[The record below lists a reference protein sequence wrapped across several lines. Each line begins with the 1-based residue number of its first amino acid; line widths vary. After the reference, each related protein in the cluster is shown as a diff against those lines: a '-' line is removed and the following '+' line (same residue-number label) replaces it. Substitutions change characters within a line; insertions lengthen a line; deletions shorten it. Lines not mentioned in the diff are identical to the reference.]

1 MDRVEKQDGTGW
13 ESKKRTK
20 SPFGKYDPQFQ
31 IVGGRVYYVWH
42 EDHGPTEPIWVAME
56 DLDRAGGL
64 RMGGMNKIRFFPG
77 AKISA
82 DMGR

>member
-1 MDRVEKQDGTGW
+1 
-13 ESKKRTK
+13 
-20 SPFGKYDPQFQ
+20 
-31 IVGGRVYYVWH
+31 VWH

-64 RMGGMNKIRFFPG
+64 RMGGMNKTRFFPG